1 MRVFR
6 GIENLPEFK
15 NPVFTTGTFDGV
27 HTGHQVIIRRLNQL
41 AANSNGE
48 NIILTFH
55 PHPRMV
61 LHKDDSNLKLLNT
74 LEEKTSLLSKYGVDN
89 LVVTPFSKEFSQLTA
104 EQYVEDFIWKKF
116 YPRKV
121 VMGFNHRFGNN
132 RTGDIELMT
141 AMGKKLGFEVEEIEA
156 QMVENISVSSTK
168 IRNALTGGEI
178 ETANS
183 LLGHPY
189 TLTGKVVTGEH
200 LGKKLGFPTANLK
213 IEDADKLIPA
223 NGVYAV
229 IVKVD
234 ETNFGGMLNI
244 GFRPT
249 FNGKKQ
255 TIEVH
260 IFDFNEEVYGMNIGV
275 DLVAS
280 IRKEMKFN
288 SVDELIQQLK
298 KDKEFSLK
306 ILRALKTN
314 KESSF

>member
-6 GIENLPEFK
+6 CIENLPEFK

-288 SVDELIQQLK
+288 SVDELIHQLK

-314 KESSF
+314 KKSSF

>member
-288 SVDELIQQLK
+288 SVDELIHQLK

-306 ILRALKTN
+306 ILSALKTN

>member
-6 GIENLPEFK
+6 GVENLPEFK

-27 HTGHQVIIRRLNQL
+27 HTGHQEIIRRINKL
-41 AANSNGE
+41 AADGNGE

-61 LHKDDSNLKLLNT
+61 LHQDDGNLKLLNT
-74 LEEKTSLLSKYGVDN
+74 LEEKINLLSRYGVDN

-104 EQYVEDFIWKKF
+104 EQYVENFIWKKF
-116 YPRKV
+116 HPRKV
-121 VMGFNHRFGNN
+121 VMGFNHRFGNH
-132 RTGDIELMT
+132 RAGDIQLMA

-168 IRNALTGGEI
+168 IRNAVTNGEM
-178 ETANS
+178 ETAKA

-189 TLTGKVVTGEH
+189 TLTGRVVTGEH

-229 IVKVD
+229 LVRVD
-234 ETNFGGMLNI
+234 ETLYGGMLNI

-255 TIEVH
+255 TIEVN
-260 IFDFNEEVYGMNIGV
+260 IFDFNEEIYGMHIGV

-288 SVDELIQQLK
+288 SADGLIQQLK
-298 KDKEFSLK
+298 KDKEASLK
-306 ILRALKTN
+306 ILNETKQVQ
-314 KESSF
+314 

>member
-6 GIENLPEFK
+6 GLENLPEFK

-27 HTGHQVIIRRLNQL
+27 HTGHQEIIRRLNQL
-41 AANSNGE
+41 AADSNGE

-74 LEEKTSLLSKYGVDN
+74 LEEKTTLLSRYGVDN

-132 RTGDIELMT
+132 RTGDINLMT
-141 AMGKKLGFEVEEIEA
+141 LMGKKLGFEVEEIEA

-168 IRNALTGGEI
+168 IRNALTGGDI

-183 LLGHPY
+183 LLGHSY

-229 IVKVD
+229 LVKVD
-234 ETNFGGMLNI
+234 ETMYGGMLNI

-255 TIEVH
+255 TIEVN
-260 IFDFNEEVYGMNIGV
+260 IFDFNEEIYGMNIGV

-280 IRKEMKFN
+280 IRQEMKFN
-288 SVDELIQQLK
+288 SVDELTAQLK
-298 KDKEFSLK
+298 KDKETSLK
-306 ILRALKTN
+306 ILSTPKTN
-314 KESSF
+314 RESSF

>member
-288 SVDELIQQLK
+288 SVDELIHQLK

-314 KESSF
+314 KKSSF

>member
-288 SVDELIQQLK
+288 SVDELIHQLK

>member
-27 HTGHQVIIRRLNQL
+27 HTGHQEIIRRINKL
-41 AANSNGE
+41 ASDGNGE

-61 LHKDDSNLKLLNT
+61 LHKDDSDLKLLNT
-74 LEEKTSLLSKYGVDN
+74 LEEKINLLSKYGVDN
-89 LVVTPFSKEFSQLTA
+89 LIITPFSKEFSQLTA
-104 EQYVEDFIWKKF
+104 EQYVENFIWKNF
-116 YPRKV
+116 HPRKV

-132 RTGDIELMT
+132 RTGDIALMT
-141 AMGKKLGFEVEEIEA
+141 NMGKRLGFEVEEIEA

-168 IRNALTGGEI
+168 IRYALNSGDI
-178 ETANS
+178 VTANS

-189 TLTGKVVTGEH
+189 TLTGKVVTGERM
-200 LGKKLGFPTANLK
+200 GNQLGFPTANLK
-213 IEDADKLIPA
+213 IQDADKLIPVH
-223 NGVYAV
+223 GVYAV
-229 IVKVD
+229 LVKVD
-234 ETNFGGMLNI
+234 ETIYGGMLNI

-255 TIEVH
+255 TIEVN
-260 IFDFNEEVYGMNIGV
+260 IFDFNEEIYDMEIGI

-280 IRKEMKFN
+280 IRQEMKFN
-288 SVDELIQQLK
+288 SADELKEQLK
-298 KDKEFSLK
+298 KDKETSLK
-306 ILRALKTN
+306 ILGTTKI
-314 KESSF
+314 S

>member
-27 HTGHQVIIRRLNQL
+27 HTGHQEIIRRLNQL

-74 LEEKTSLLSKYGVDN
+74 LEEKTTLLSRYGVDN

-141 AMGKKLGFEVEEIEA
+141 AMGKKLGFKVEEIEA

-168 IRNALTGGEI
+168 IRNALTSGEI

-229 IVKVD
+229 LVKVD
-234 ETNFGGMLNI
+234 ETLYGGMLNI

-255 TIEVH
+255 TIEVN
-260 IFDFNEEVYGMNIGV
+260 IFDFNEEIYGMNIGV
-275 DLVAS
+275 DMVAS

-288 SVDELIQQLK
+288 SVDELIAQLK
-298 KDKEFSLK
+298 KDKETSLK
-306 ILRALKTN
+306 ILSTTKSI
-314 KESSF
+314 K

>member
-314 KESSF
+314 KKSSF